1 MYFNCLQHW
10 NKWEHGHEIDEFGLT
25 QSTFTCSN
33 LIIETLEQGEKY
45 VQS

>member
-1 MYFNCLQHW
+1 MLEVCL
-10 NKWEHGHEIDEFGLT
+10 DMLGLT
-25 QSTFTCSN
+25 KYTLSHFTQPTIICSK